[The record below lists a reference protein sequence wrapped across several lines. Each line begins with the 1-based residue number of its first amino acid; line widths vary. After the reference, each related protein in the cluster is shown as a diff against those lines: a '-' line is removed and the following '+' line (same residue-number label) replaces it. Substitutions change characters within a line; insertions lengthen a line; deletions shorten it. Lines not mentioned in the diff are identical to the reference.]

1 MRRVSKV
8 WQLPV
13 ARRWLLIEAALWLL
27 AARLALRVLPFR
39 WLARLF
45 ERPPKGP
52 EVVRAERARLRK
64 EVRWAIHMATRQL
77 PGRVVCFPRA
87 VTAQVMLRRR
97 GVGTTLYYGAA
108 TEAEGGL
115 TTHVWVQDGAEGVIG
130 HLMARG
136 YQTLARYPE
145 AR

>member
-1 MRRVSKV
+1 MRRLSKF
-8 WQLPV
+8 WQLPL

-27 AARLALRVLPFR
+27 VARLALRVLPFR
-39 WLARLF
+39 WLTKFF

-52 EVVRAERARLRK
+52 EVVGAERERLRE
-64 EVRWAIHMATRQL
+64 EVRWAIHLATRQL
-77 PGRVVCFPRA
+77 PGKTVCFPRA
-87 VTAQVMLRRR
+87 ITAQEMLRRR

-108 TEAEGGL
+108 KMPGQGV
-115 TTHVWVQDGAEGVIG
+115 TTHVWVQDGTEGVIG

-136 YQTLARYPE
+136 YHTLARYPE